1 MKRPKNRYRRALQH
15 LIEDVE
21 KVECPYCG
29 KQMQFLHWQHLISHN
44 KHISDVRRD
53 FPKLPTMTLNESLK
67 RKDSRNGCTEKI
79 KETCEE
85 RYGGVGFASDDLAL
99 KTRHVIKERYGN
111 RNVMKTE
118 HGKKYFRGEL
128 NPLKNPEIA
137 RRVSKALKGRCSPHK
152 GKTYEEILGEEIAEK
167 RKKELKKSGA
177 YGQSLNTK
185 ISAPQLELFKMVKEK
200 YPTAVLEYIILDY
213 CLDIAV
219 PDLKLCFEYD
229 GSYWHDPEKDKIRD
243 EVLFKLGWKVF
254 RFIDTVPNE
263 LPINL
268 I

>member
-1 MKRPKNRYRRALQH
+1 MKKPKNRYRRALQH

-21 KVECPYCG
+21 RVVCPYCG

-67 RKDSRNGCTEKI
+67 RKGSRNSCTEKI

-99 KTRHVIKERYGN
+99 KTRYVIKERYGN

-118 HGKKYFRGEL
+118 HGKKYFRGEF

-152 GKTYEEILGEEIAEK
+152 GKTYEEILGEDLAEK
-167 RKKELKKSGA
+167 RKKEQVIN
-177 YGQSLNTK
+177 GQKGWLAAPH
-185 ISAPQLELFKMVKEK
+185 ISKPQLKLFEIVKKK
-200 YPTAVLEYIILDY
+200 YPNAVLEYPVLDY

-229 GSYWHDPEKDKIRD
+229 GSYWHDPEKDKKRD
-243 EVLFKLGWKVF
+243 DVLSTLGWRVI
-254 RFIDTVPNE
+254 RFIDQIPND
-263 LPINL
+263 LPANL